1 SFDHPYGRQQ
11 QSPPD
16 RYQSKQYYNSG
27 GPDSGADGEG
37 EDDDRERQ
45 LSDRYSRIQLVD
57 HCNSMPPV
65 GQVKNTAVSSSVSQL
80 QSYFYSGVFLEYVYN
95 ARGAS
100 CASTTNTMTISLA
113 AAGGCAGSSTNF
125 APMEK
130 RPATKICRV
139 CGDKAYSYN
148 FNVITCES
156 CKAFFRRN
164 ANKEKEI
171 RCPFNEQCDINT
183 VSRRFCQRCRLQKCF
198 RVGMKKE
205 WIMSDE
211 ARLEKKQR
219 IQENRE
225 RRAAAAAAVA
235 SVNAA
240 LGLGGQ
246 MGGSAAVLK
255 HSTEMDQQELALTQQ
270 QTRKSIKQEQP
281 LLQSDSITTASFLQ
295 TQQQTQAAQRVEM
308 LQVEALHTEQQQQQL
323 VPQLTHQQEV
333 PNPLVTDLPSN
344 PLAGLQNPF
353 TSPAAAPLLNTQ
365 TAGTEQVMAAAK
377 VAAAAQVA
385 AVQQVLAA
393 LANQSLNANNA
404 FLTPGSTTNAQNEN
418 VNQQLQQVANVFST
432 GTIQNN
438 NQQPPNISSQI
449 VTPAPSTNILP
460 SCFIEVAAAHLA
472 SQPQQTPQQ
481 PSIPPPP
488 NPNMSIG
495 TGGGQLNNN
504 NCTPPQQNT
513 SSIQQQQQQTITSS
527 ISTNQSQSQNL
538 LQCQQFPTQQAQQ
551 QQQPI
556 HPQYLEMVSIPKDIL
571 LKLVEQR
578 IESDKT
584 QIQPP
589 SKCLCHCH
597 CGRYPND
604 VPIVDKVMT
613 DLLEGS
619 SKHLGGG
626 DNNSTSSN
634 NSTPRNSLQS
644 QPVHFHLLYYSDS
657 RQLIIFLKQGGASF
671 SIASSLHQLSAS
683 DQEQLAELS
692 KANEIWKTSA
702 TTSSNISLTSGGAQS
717 GDLQFLM
724 GHYTESDLRR
734 LIGLAKSLDAF
745 KRLDQHDQER
755 CFGSFFVLRS
765 VLSVEVNE
773 FTVAILRQNGVPES
787 TIRFYV
793 DFPVEWRR
801 NEIINLLLGL
811 ILLFN
816 VEVAD
821 LQSAISVT
829 VENMKFQSL
838 LKRLLYAFCDRDSVK
853 AETVAA
859 ELLARVEHLK
869 QLFPGGTP
877 TTHNSLGIGTCNNLA
892 FAPQTIGQQQQ
903 IVSTSQLVECSN
915 SSININTT
923 HPGGDAMLKYA
934 GKDISIAI
942 NNVVA
947 HGFSR
952 EFIENKLSELY
963 IGKIK

>member
-1 SFDHPYGRQQ
+1 MSSHTYKHPQNFF
-11 QSPPD
+11 PV
-16 RYQSKQYYNSG
+16 
-27 GPDSGADGEG
+27 DSVILEI
-37 EDDDRERQ
+37 
-45 LSDRYSRIQLVD
+45 Y
-57 HCNSMPPV
+57 
-65 GQVKNTAVSSSVSQL
+65 VSSGLTLNHSII
-80 QSYFYSGVFLEYVYN
+80 YTFLIQKYIF
-95 ARGAS
+95 R
-100 CASTTNTMTISLA
+100 ASTTP
-113 AAGGCAGSSTNF
+113 F
-125 APMEK
+125 
-130 RPATKICRV
+130 
-139 CGDKAYSYN
+139 
-148 FNVITCES
+148 VI
-156 CKAFFRRN
+156 
-164 ANKEKEI
+164 
-171 RCPFNEQCDINT
+171 Q
-183 VSRRFCQRCRLQKCF
+183 QQ
-198 RVGMKKE
+198 
-205 WIMSDE
+205 
-211 ARLEKKQR
+211 
-219 IQENRE
+219 
-225 RRAAAAAAVA
+225 AAAAAAVA
-235 SVNAA
+235 HH
-240 LGLGGQ
+240 LQ
-246 MGGSAAVLK
+246 
-255 HSTEMDQQELALTQQ
+255 HQQ
-270 QTRKSIKQEQP
+270 QVQHV
-281 LLQSDSITTASFLQ
+281 A
-295 TQQQTQAAQRVEM
+295 QQQ
-308 LQVEALHTEQQQQQL
+308 
-323 VPQLTHQQEV
+323 
-333 PNPLVTDLPSN
+333 
-344 PLAGLQNPF
+344 
-353 TSPAAAPLLNTQ
+353 
-365 TAGTEQVMAAAK
+365 
-377 VAAAAQVA
+377 AAAQI
-385 AVQQVLAA
+385 
-393 LANQSLNANNA
+393 
-404 FLTPGSTTNAQNEN
+404 
-418 VNQQLQQVANVFST
+418 VANVFST

-449 VTPAPSTNILP
+449 VTPAPSTGILP

-481 PSIPPPP
+481 SSIPPPP
-488 NPNMSIG
+488 NPNVLPQLIPQTTTQTGNILIQQPSSIMSIG
-495 TGGGQLNNN
+495 TGGGQLNNNN

-513 SSIQQQQQQTITSS
+513 SSIQQQQAITSS

-538 LQCQQFPTQQAQQ
+538 LQCQQFPTQ

-626 DNNSTSSN
+626 DNNSTGSN

-644 QPVHFHLLYYSDS
+644 QPVHFQSVTNGQISLQQTQQHQQNTLVNQSITTGNFVETMDTS
-657 RQLIIFLKQGGASF
+657 GASF

-702 TTSSNISLTSGGAQS
+702 TTSSNISLTAGGAQS

-801 NEIINLLLGL
+801 NETINLLLGL

-838 LKRLLYAFCDRDSVK
+838 LLYAFCDRDSVK

-877 TTHNSLGIGTCNNLA
+877 TTHNSLGIGACNNLA

-915 SSININTT
+915 SSININT
-923 HPGGDAMLKYA
+923 
-934 GKDISIAI
+934 S
-942 NNVVA
+942 
-947 HGFSR
+947 S
-952 EFIENKLSELY
+952 
-963 IGKIK
+963 

>member
-1 SFDHPYGRQQ
+1 MITTTNENSNPLPPAVAAALIQQHSQQ
-11 QSPPD
+11 QQISHATGNPTNITT
-16 RYQSKQYYNSG
+16 QQ
-27 GPDSGADGEG
+27 
-37 EDDDRERQ
+37 
-45 LSDRYSRIQLVD
+45 
-57 HCNSMPPV
+57 
-65 GQVKNTAVSSSVSQL
+65 
-80 QSYFYSGVFLEYVYN
+80 
-95 ARGAS
+95 
-100 CASTTNTMTISLA
+100 ASTVT
-113 AAGGCAGSSTNF
+113 
-125 APMEK
+125 
-130 RPATKICRV
+130 
-139 CGDKAYSYN
+139 
-148 FNVITCES
+148 ES
-156 CKAFFRRN
+156 
-164 ANKEKEI
+164 
-171 RCPFNEQCDINT
+171 
-183 VSRRFCQRCRLQKCF
+183 
-198 RVGMKKE
+198 
-205 WIMSDE
+205 
-211 ARLEKKQR
+211 
-219 IQENRE
+219 IQQQIVASHQQQ
-225 RRAAAAAAVA
+225 AAAAAAVA
-235 SVNAA
+235 HH
-240 LGLGGQ
+240 LQ
-246 MGGSAAVLK
+246 
-255 HSTEMDQQELALTQQ
+255 HQQ
-270 QTRKSIKQEQP
+270 QVQHV
-281 LLQSDSITTASFLQ
+281 A
-295 TQQQTQAAQRVEM
+295 QQQAAAQIV
-308 LQVEALHTEQQQQQL
+308 
-323 VPQLTHQQEV
+323 
-333 PNPLVTDLPSN
+333 
-344 PLAGLQNPF
+344 
-353 TSPAAAPLLNTQ
+353 
-365 TAGTEQVMAAAK
+365 
-377 VAAAAQVA
+377 AAAQV
-385 AVQQVLAA
+385 QQMQQQIAQHQQQQLAA
-393 LANQSLNANNA
+393 LANVAAVHHHQQQQQHLNQQSLNANNA
-404 FLTPGSTTNAQNEN
+404 FLTPGSTTNSQNEN

-449 VTPAPSTNILP
+449 VTPAPSTGILP

-481 PSIPPPP
+481 TSIPPPP
-488 NPNMSIG
+488 NPNVLPQLIPQTTTQTGNILIQQPSSIMSIG
-495 TGGGQLNNN
+495 TGGGQLNNNN

-513 SSIQQQQQQTITSS
+513 SSIQQQQQAIT
-527 ISTNQSQSQNL
+527 STNQSQSQNL
-538 LQCQQFPTQQAQQ
+538 LQCQQFPTQQQPQ

-644 QPVHFHLLYYSDS
+644 QPVHFQSVTNGQISLQQTQQHQQNTLVNQSITTGNFVETMDTS
-657 RQLIIFLKQGGASF
+657 GASF

-702 TTSSNISLTSGGAQS
+702 TTSSNISLTAGGAQS

-755 CFGSFFVLRS
+755 LLKSCFGSFFVLRS

-801 NEIINLLLGL
+801 NETINLLLGL

-892 FAPQTIGQQQQ
+892 FVPQTIGQQQQ

-915 SSININTT
+915 SSININTR
-923 HPGGDAMLKYA
+923 HAL
-934 GKDISIAI
+934 IFNAI
-942 NNVVA
+942 NMTKLNIKNEIQYLSVA
-947 HGFSR
+947 
-952 EFIENKLSELY
+952 Y
-963 IGKIK
+963 

>member
-1 SFDHPYGRQQ
+1 
-11 QSPPD
+11 
-16 RYQSKQYYNSG
+16 
-27 GPDSGADGEG
+27 
-37 EDDDRERQ
+37 
-45 LSDRYSRIQLVD
+45 
-57 HCNSMPPV
+57 
-65 GQVKNTAVSSSVSQL
+65 
-80 QSYFYSGVFLEYVYN
+80 
-95 ARGAS
+95 
-100 CASTTNTMTISLA
+100 
-113 AAGGCAGSSTNF
+113 
-125 APMEK
+125 
-130 RPATKICRV
+130 
-139 CGDKAYSYN
+139 
-148 FNVITCES
+148 
-156 CKAFFRRN
+156 
-164 ANKEKEI
+164 
-171 RCPFNEQCDINT
+171 
-183 VSRRFCQRCRLQKCF
+183 
-198 RVGMKKE
+198 
-205 WIMSDE
+205 
-211 ARLEKKQR
+211 
-219 IQENRE
+219 
-225 RRAAAAAAVA
+225 
-235 SVNAA
+235 
-240 LGLGGQ
+240 
-246 MGGSAAVLK
+246 
-255 HSTEMDQQELALTQQ
+255 
-270 QTRKSIKQEQP
+270 
-281 LLQSDSITTASFLQ
+281 
-295 TQQQTQAAQRVEM
+295 M

-333 PNPLVTDLPSN
+333 PNPLVTDLPPN
-344 PLAGLQNPF
+344 PLVGLQNPF

-365 TAGTEQVMAAAK
+365 TTGTEQVMAAAK

-385 AVQQVLAA
+385 AVQQVVNQAAAAVLLHHAHQQQQHLQQQLDDIPMEQQPQPEQQSQQQFNVADELPPPVVGVPVGSSTSIHTTVAGGGHVGDVQQPQAAPPPALAA
-393 LANQSLNANNA
+393 LVAAAAEEAAAMQQPQTLPLQRLQQHSSSLLVSAGLIPDTNNQSTSTMITTTNENSNPLPPAVAAALIQQHSQQQQISHATGNPTNITTQQASTVTESIQQQIVASHQQQAAAAAAVAHHLQHQQQVQHVAQQQAAAQIVAAAQLLFHHHQQQQQHLNQQSLNANNA
-404 FLTPGSTTNAQNEN
+404 FLTPGSTTNSQNEN

-438 NQQPPNISSQI
+438 NQQPPNIPSQI
-449 VTPAPSTNILP
+449 VTPTPSTGILP
-460 SCFIEVAAAHLA
+460 NCFIEVAAAHLA

-481 PSIPPPP
+481 TSIPPPP
-488 NPNMSIG
+488 NPNVLPQLIPQTTTQTGNILIQQPSSIMSIG
-495 TGGGQLNNN
+495 TGGGQLNNNN

-513 SSIQQQQQQTITSS
+513 SSIQQQQQAIT
-527 ISTNQSQSQNL
+527 STNQSQSQNL
-538 LQCQQFPTQQAQQ
+538 LQCQQFPTQQQPQ

-584 QIQPP
+584 QVQPP

-644 QPVHFHLLYYSDS
+644 QPVHFQSVTNGQISLQQTQQHQQNTLVNQSITTGNFVETMDTS
-657 RQLIIFLKQGGASF
+657 GASF

-702 TTSSNISLTSGGAQS
+702 TTSSNISLTAGGAQS

-755 CFGSFFVLRS
+755 LLKSCFGSFFVLRS

-801 NEIINLLLGL
+801 NETINLLLGL

-915 SSININTT
+915 SSININT
-923 HPGGDAMLKYA
+923 
-934 GKDISIAI
+934 S
-942 NNVVA
+942 
-947 HGFSR
+947 S
-952 EFIENKLSELY
+952 
-963 IGKIK
+963 